1 MRKAPLTASPPKPSC
16 NGASS
21 ELCSCALT
29 HFPPPLKGR
38 RSDQLLGPQE
48 PLDFTPP
55 RSDPEKLASA
65 SSPTH
70 PPKKFERMRTS
81 HPVEQDERS
90 SERWLFR
97 GRQAL
102 APPVS
107 EAD

>member
-1 MRKAPLTASPPKPSC
+1 MEKGPLTASPPKPRR
-16 NGASS
+16 NGAGS

-38 RSDQLLGPQE
+38 RSDQLLGPQK
-48 PLDFTPP
+48 PLGFTPP

-81 HPVEQDERS
+81 HPVGKTSGLANADY
-90 SERWLFR
+90 SEV
-97 GRQAL
+97 GRHW
-102 APPVS
+102 PHP
-107 EAD
+107 